1 LPREYGSEIL
11 FYSAVKKLT
20 DNQVKIMTN
29 ATYLQREAQ
38 MDRFGLKVA
47 AFLDDQPLA
56 HDISERLRV
65 ARQQAL
71 AQRKTASVLQTQAA
85 SGVFASGSAAVLG
98 GGSGGEG
105 FNWFNRMLGALPL
118 IALAVG
124 LVAININVS
133 DERANELAEVDTML
147 LTDDLPPSAHTDPG
161 FAQYLKF
168 GPPSAGQ

>member
-1 LPREYGSEIL
+1 
-11 FYSAVKKLT
+11 LT

-71 AQRKTASVLQTQAA
+71 AQRKTTSVVQTQAA
-85 SGVFASGSAAVLG
+85 SSVFASGSAAVLG
-98 GGSGGEG
+98 GGEG
-105 FNWFNRMLGALPL
+105 FNWLNRMLGALPL

-124 LVAININVS
+124 LVAININLS

-168 GPPSAGQ
+168 GPPSASQ

>member
-1 LPREYGSEIL
+1 
-11 FYSAVKKLT
+11 
-20 DNQVKIMTN
+20 MTN
-29 ATYLQREAQ
+29 ATLLQHEAR
-38 MDRFGLKVA
+38 MDRFGLKVTA
-47 AFLDDQPLA
+47 LLDDQPLA

-71 AQRKTASVLQTQAA
+71 AQRKTALAVQTQAA
-85 SGVFASGSAAVLG
+85 PSIFASGSAAVLG
-98 GGSGGEG
+98 GGDG
-105 FNWFNRMLGALPL
+105 FNWVNRILGALPL
-118 IALAVG
+118 IALAIG

-161 FAQYLKF
+161 FAQFLKF

>member
-1 LPREYGSEIL
+1 
-11 FYSAVKKLT
+11 
-20 DNQVKIMTN
+20 MTN
-29 ATYLQREAQ
+29 ATLLQREAQ
-38 MDRFGLKVA
+38 MDRFGLKVT

-71 AQRKTASVLQTQAA
+71 AQRKSVSALQTQAA
-85 SGVFASGSAAVLG
+85 PSIFASGSAAVLG
-98 GGSGGEG
+98 GGDG
-105 FNWFNRMLGALPL
+105 FNWLNRMLGVLPL

-133 DERANELAEVDTML
+133 DERANELAEVDTQL